1 MRRAP
6 LALLCALA
14 AAVAGCGHSGSGGG
28 GGEKGGFVAAADRVC
43 AAHLRSVMTWL
54 DRPGS
59 GAAWQ
64 QQAVQDEGI
73 YEIMG
78 RSIGRLEALGPAPG
92 PNDAAFAG
100 YVKTLKARASLYQL
114 TSMAFED
121 RNTIFALQLEQRISS
136 INASGDRY
144 AHTYGLQICGTGI
157 QDVGRA
163 FKAAGWDP
171 SR

>member
-1 MRRAP
+1 
-6 LALLCALA
+6 
-14 AAVAGCGHSGSGGG
+14 
-28 GGEKGGFVAAADRVC
+28 
-43 AAHLRSVMTWL
+43 MTWL
-54 DRPGS
+54 DHRGS

-163 FKAAGWDP
+163 FNAAGWDP